1 MEMRGLLQTE
11 IILDIWNILIIVG
24 GDIVTDAGSLLTKNV
39 ISRD

>member
-11 IILDIWNILIIVG
+11 IILDIWNILIMVSS
-24 GDIVTDAGSLLTKNV
+24 DIVTEAGSLLTKNV